1 MSGNKKYIP
10 VESNP
15 EVFNSYTSKL
25 GVNVAQHAFCDVFG
39 LDEVRTVHA
48 HGSVLRVQSH
58 CRCPIYN

>member
-39 LDEVRTVHA
+39 LDEVRMLHA
-48 HGSVLRVQSH
+48 HGSML
-58 CRCPIYN
+58 